1 MTMPQ
6 ALPRSVTSRSM
17 NSAPDRQNTV
27 MIVDDTP
34 ANLAFLSDAL
44 DDAGYEVLVALS
56 GLTALRQLECVRP
69 DLILLDAVMPGIDG
83 FETCE
88 RLKARRETAEIPVIF
103 MTALC
108 ETENIVR
115 GFGQGAVDYL
125 TKPVRKEEVL
135 ARISTHIS
143 RSRELRRA
151 EQTVEA
157 LPRPSMRVDADGF
170 VTWMS
175 GRAQSIAPSDW
186 RPRRLPPGTCD
197 WLALRRRGSEGA
209 RTAAV
214 ELGGQ
219 RFVLEYCG
227 EVAEDESLVFCERA
241 GEPGVEPLLQ
251 AFGLT
256 PREAEVL
263 RWVAAG
269 KTNRDIGEILGSSPR
284 TVTKHLEHVFAK
296 LGVETRTAAASRAL
310 AVLGPQLS

>member
-1 MTMPQ
+1 
-6 ALPRSVTSRSM
+6 
-17 NSAPDRQNTV
+17 
-27 MIVDDTP
+27 
-34 ANLAFLSDAL
+34 
-44 DDAGYEVLVALS
+44 
-56 GLTALRQLECVRP
+56 
-69 DLILLDAVMPGIDG
+69 
-83 FETCE
+83 
-88 RLKARRETAEIPVIF
+88 

-157 LPRPSMRVDADGF
+157 LPRPSMRVDADGG

-175 GRAQSIAPSDW
+175 GRAQSIAPAEW
-186 RPRRLPPGTCD
+186 WPRCLPQGVCD
-197 WLALRRRGSEGA
+197 WLAQRRRGTEGV
-209 RTAAV
+209 RTV
-214 ELGGQ
+214 TLEIGGQ
-219 RFVLEYCG
+219 RFVIEYCG
-227 EVAEDESLVFCERA
+227 EVGAGEALVFFERA
-241 GEPGVEPLLQ
+241 GAPAVEPLLL

-296 LGVETRTAAASRAL
+296 LGVETRTAAATRAL
-310 AVLGPQLS
+310 AILGPQLA

>member
-1 MTMPQ
+1 
-6 ALPRSVTSRSM
+6 
-17 NSAPDRQNTV
+17 

-56 GLTALRQLECVRP
+56 GLTALRQLERVQP
-69 DLILLDAVMPGIDG
+69 DLILLDAVMPGLDG

-88 RLKARRETAEIPVIF
+88 RLKSRRETAGIPVIF

-115 GFGQGAVDYL
+115 GFDQGAVDYL

-143 RSRELRRA
+143 RSRALRHA

-157 LPRPSMRVDADGF
+157 LPRPSMRVDADGQ

-175 GRAQSIAPSDW
+175 GRAQSIAPPDW
-186 RPRRLPPGTCD
+186 RPRRLPPGLCE
-197 WLALRRRGSEGA
+197 WLALRRRGSEAA
-209 RTAAV
+209 RTAAAD
-214 ELGGQ
+214 LGGE

-227 EVAEDESLVFCERA
+227 EVAEGEALVFCERVGA
-241 GEPGVEPLLQ
+241 PGVEPLLQ

-310 AVLGPQLS
+310 AVLGPQRA